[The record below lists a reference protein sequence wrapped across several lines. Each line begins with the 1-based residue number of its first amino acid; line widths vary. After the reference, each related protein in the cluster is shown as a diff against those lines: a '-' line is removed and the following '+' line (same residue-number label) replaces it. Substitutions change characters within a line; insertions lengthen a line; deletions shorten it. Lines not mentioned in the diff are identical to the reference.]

1 MKIKIGD
8 TVVIIIFLMIIAVS
22 FLFVSFFSK
31 SSGNNLAYI
40 KVKDTEY
47 VYPLDKDC
55 ILEFDGEMGK
65 SVLEIENGTIRFLE
79 STCFDSTCIKM
90 GEAGKGKSK
99 YSACLPNMVIV
110 TIKGEN
116 SEISAE
122 NGVILDEF

>member
-31 SSGNNLAYI
+31 SSGNNLVYI

-65 SVLEIENGTIRFLE
+65 SVLEIQNGAIRFLE

-90 GEAGKGKSK
+90 GEVGKGKSK
-99 YSACLPNMVIV
+99 YIACLPNMVIV

-116 SEISAE
+116 SEIPAE